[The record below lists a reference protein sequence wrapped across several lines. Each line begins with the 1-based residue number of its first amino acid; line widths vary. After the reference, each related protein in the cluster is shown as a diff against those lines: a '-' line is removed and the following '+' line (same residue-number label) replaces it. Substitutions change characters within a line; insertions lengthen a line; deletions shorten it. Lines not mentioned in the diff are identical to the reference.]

1 MIYCNYITKI
11 INTMLRKQEI
21 RMKEQEEKKKGN
33 LWLTVATFI
42 VNKRKAIEILFVL
55 AIIYSVLCINK
66 VQVNQDITSYLPAD
80 SETRQGLS
88 IMDEQFMTYGSA
100 KVMLAN
106 VTFNQADSLV
116 DSLENVDGVKEVAF
130 DDSSDH
136 FKGTN
141 ALFDITFSG
150 TSDEQVSKDALN
162 SVKDILADYDVY
174 VSTEVGSEESSA
186 ESLAKDMNIILVLA
200 VVVIV
205 AVLLLSTKA
214 YLQIPVLLITFGVAA
229 ILNMGTNYWF
239 GTISSITNSIAVVL
253 QLALAIDYAIILCD
267 RFMEVHET
275 LDAEEAVKVALSKA
289 IPEISSSSLTTISG
303 MVAMMF
309 MQFRLGY
316 DMGIILVKAIIL
328 SLISVFF
335 LMPGVLLIF
344 AKGIDKTHHKCYV
357 PKITIVGKFANKTKY
372 IIPPLFIICLV
383 FAFMKSNN
391 CQYIYDTSSIVS
403 AKKSESKIAQETIE
417 ETFGASNQLVV
428 MVPKGDYESEHKVV
442 KKLQNL
448 DYVTSALALSN
459 VSINDEYVLT
469 DKLSPRQFSELV
481 GIDREV
487 VEVLYMAYAYN
498 QEQYG
503 PVVTGID
510 DYDVPIID
518 MFLFLYDQY
527 KEGYVT
533 LDSNLDEKLTTLY
546 DTLHDA
552 QLQLQGSDYSRLVL
566 NISLPVEGQETYDA
580 LEEIRGIA
588 AQYYSKDS
596 VILVG
601 NSTSD
606 HDLESSFASDNII
619 ISVLTALF
627 VMIILFFTFQSAG
640 LPVLLVLTIQ
650 GSIWINFAVPSIEG
664 QTVFFIA
671 YLIVSAIQMGATI
684 DYAIVISN
692 RYLQLKQQMPLKE
705 AITETLNQSFP
716 TIFTSG
722 SILTC
727 AGFLIGEI
735 ASDATVASI
744 GVALGRGTLISI
756 ILVLFVL
763 PQILLM
769 GDIIIEKTALTMN
782 ITRPQREVAGRVRV
796 TGHVRGYVQGEIDAD
811 IQGTFQGQMK
821 VSVDSVIP
829 GRQGQIEQ
837 NDLDSQQ
844 ISEDDDIADN
854 KAQEGDEES

>member
-267 RFMEVHET
+267 RFMEEHET

-498 QEQYG
+498 QEHYG

-566 NISLPVEGQETYDA
+566 NISLPVEGQETYNA

>member
-1 MIYCNYITKI
+1 
-11 INTMLRKQEI
+11 MLRKQEI

-267 RFMEVHET
+267 RFMEEHET

-344 AKGIDKTHHKCYV
+344 AKEIDKTHHKCYV

>member
-1 MIYCNYITKI
+1 
-11 INTMLRKQEI
+11 MLRKQEI

-229 ILNMGTNYWF
+229 ILKMGTNYWL

-267 RFMEVHET
+267 RFMEEHET

>member
-1 MIYCNYITKI
+1 
-11 INTMLRKQEI
+11 MLRKQEI

-162 SVKDILADYDVY
+162 SVKGILADYDVY

-267 RFMEVHET
+267 RFMEEHET

>member
-1 MIYCNYITKI
+1 
-11 INTMLRKQEI
+11 
-21 RMKEQEEKKKGN
+21 MKEQEKKKKGN

-267 RFMEVHET
+267 RFMEEHET

-796 TGHVRGYVQGEIDAD
+796 MGHVRGYVQGEIDAD

>member
-1 MIYCNYITKI
+1 M
-11 INTMLRKQEI
+11 
-21 RMKEQEEKKKGN
+21 
-33 LWLTVATFI
+33 
-42 VNKRKAIEILFVL
+42 
-55 AIIYSVLCINK
+55 
-66 VQVNQDITSYLPAD
+66 
-80 SETRQGLS
+80 
-88 IMDEQFMTYGSA
+88 
-100 KVMLAN
+100 
-106 VTFNQADSLV
+106 
-116 DSLENVDGVKEVAF
+116 
-130 DDSSDH
+130 
-136 FKGTN
+136 
-141 ALFDITFSG
+141 
-150 TSDEQVSKDALN
+150 N

-267 RFMEVHET
+267 RFMEEHET

-403 AKKSESKIAQETIE
+403 AKKSESKIEQETIE

>member
-1 MIYCNYITKI
+1 
-11 INTMLRKQEI
+11 
-21 RMKEQEEKKKGN
+21 MKEQEKKKKGN

-267 RFMEVHET
+267 RFMEEHET

>member
-1 MIYCNYITKI
+1 
-11 INTMLRKQEI
+11 MLRKQEI

-267 RFMEVHET
+267 RFMEEHET

-829 GRQGQIEQ
+829 GRQGQIEH

>member
-1 MIYCNYITKI
+1 
-11 INTMLRKQEI
+11 MLRKQEI
-21 RMKEQEEKKKGN
+21 RMKEQEKKKKGN

-267 RFMEVHET
+267 RFMEEHET

-552 QLQLQGSDYSRLVL
+552 QIQLQGSDYSRLVL

>member
-1 MIYCNYITKI
+1 
-11 INTMLRKQEI
+11 
-21 RMKEQEEKKKGN
+21 MKEQEKKKKGN

-267 RFMEVHET
+267 RFMEEHET

-596 VILVG
+596 VNLVG

>member
-1 MIYCNYITKI
+1 MP
-11 INTMLRKQEI
+11 R
-21 RMKEQEEKKKGN
+21 
-33 LWLTVATFI
+33 
-42 VNKRKAIEILFVL
+42 
-55 AIIYSVLCINK
+55 
-66 VQVNQDITSYLPAD
+66 
-80 SETRQGLS
+80 
-88 IMDEQFMTYGSA
+88 
-100 KVMLAN
+100 
-106 VTFNQADSLV
+106 
-116 DSLENVDGVKEVAF
+116 EVAF

-267 RFMEVHET
+267 RFMEEHET

-442 KKLQNL
+442 KKLQTL

>member
-1 MIYCNYITKI
+1 
-11 INTMLRKQEI
+11 
-21 RMKEQEEKKKGN
+21 MKEQEKKKKGN

-267 RFMEVHET
+267 RFMEEHET
-275 LDAEEAVKVALSKA
+275 LDAGEAVKVALSKA

>member
-1 MIYCNYITKI
+1 
-11 INTMLRKQEI
+11 MLRKQEI
-21 RMKEQEEKKKGN
+21 RMKEQEKKKKGN

-214 YLQIPVLLITFGVAA
+214 YLQIPVLLITFGAAA

-267 RFMEVHET
+267 RFMEEHET

>member
-1 MIYCNYITKI
+1 
-11 INTMLRKQEI
+11 
-21 RMKEQEEKKKGN
+21 MKEQEKKKKGN

-267 RFMEVHET
+267 RFMEEHET

-552 QLQLQGSDYSRLVL
+552 QLQLQGSDYSRVVL